1 MTQPATTVTY
11 AEYLAAERASET
23 KHEFVNGLVYA
34 MAGGSVQHGRLAA
47 RLARLVLNGLDGR
60 PCDVFS
66 SDVRVRIESTGRA
79 TYPDLSVVCGPRRT
93 AADDPDAL
101 VNPVLV
107 AEVLSDSTEASDRG
121 EKWAHYQR
129 VASLREYVLVSQHEP
144 HVEVFRR
151 REDGEWTY
159 ASYRERDVE
168 LVSLGIRISMA
179 ELYADP
185 TG

>member
-1 MTQPATTVTY
+1 MSQPAVTMTY
-11 AEYLAAERASET
+11 AQYLASEHASET
-23 KHEFVNGLVYA
+23 KHEYVNGLVYA
-34 MAGGSVQHGRLAA
+34 MAGGSVQHGRLAV

-66 SDVRVRIESTGRA
+66 SDVRVRIEATGRS

-93 AADDPDAL
+93 ATDDPDAL
-101 VNPVLV
+101 ANPVLI

-129 VASLREYVLVSQHEP
+129 LASLKEYVLVSQHEP

-151 REDGEWTY
+151 RNDGEWTY
-159 ASYRERDVE
+159 ASYRDGEVE
-168 LVSLGIRISMA
+168 LVSLGLRVPIGA
-179 ELYADP
+179 LYADP